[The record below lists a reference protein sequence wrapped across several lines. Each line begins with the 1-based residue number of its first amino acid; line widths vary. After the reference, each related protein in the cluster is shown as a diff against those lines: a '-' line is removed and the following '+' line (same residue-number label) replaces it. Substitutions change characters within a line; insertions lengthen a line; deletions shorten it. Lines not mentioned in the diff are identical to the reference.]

1 MEYVEFKAA
10 TQATVTS
17 PTFLSSTQS
26 VQANSFFFFSPGKLV
41 MSLPLLKTEEH
52 HTAFK

>member
-26 VQANSFFFFSPGKLV
+26 VQANSFFFFPQADVIESIVKAEYFTNYTL
-41 MSLPLLKTEEH
+41 
-52 HTAFK
+52 